1 MTTPFEELAGLDRLI
16 HEPARLAIMT
26 ALAACQS
33 ADYLFLQR
41 LTGLTGGNLSS
52 HLAKLEEGGLI
63 KVDKRFVDKRPNTQ
77 VQITEKGRSAIE
89 RHWKQLENLRKDSQT
104 WKP

>member
-1 MTTPFEELAGLDRLI
+1 MNTPFEELAGLDRLI

-26 ALAACQS
+26 ALAACKS

-41 LTGLTGGNLSS
+41 LTGLTGGNLTS
-52 HLAKLEEGGLI
+52 HIAKLEQGGLI
-63 KVDKRFVDKRPNTQ
+63 QVEKRFVDKRPNTQ
-77 VQITEKGRSAIE
+77 VQITEAGRAAIE
-89 RHWKQLENLRKDSQT
+89 RHWQQLEDLHKDSQS

>member
-16 HEPARLAIMT
+16 HEPARLSILT
-26 ALAACQS
+26 ALASCKS

-52 HLAKLEEGGLI
+52 HLARLEEGGLI
-63 KVDKRFVDKRPNTQ
+63 QVEKRFIDKKPNTQ
-77 VQITEKGRSAIE
+77 IQITEKGRIAIE
-89 RHWKQLENLRKDSQT
+89 HHWVQLEALRKDSQT